1 MSYQNTDPITLA
13 KQAEQD
19 LNSYQA
25 KTGRGDASV
34 STEESGINATQ
45 ASRFPGG
52 GVTYGSAATGREIP
66 PEDGGGVQRG
76 TGKTTKDYDF
86 EGPGIGGPEDRAVK
100 FAEDHGGSDDAVRA
114 NVREGPRGERKA

>member
-1 MSYQNTDPITLA
+1 MDYRNADPAVLA

-34 STEESGINATQ
+34 TTEESGVNATQ
-45 ASRFPGG
+45 ASRFPGAH
-52 GVTYGSAATGREIP
+52 VTYGSAATGREIP
-66 PEDGGGVQRG
+66 PEEGGGVQRG

-86 EGPGIGGPEDRAVK
+86 EGPGIGGPEDRAAR
-100 FAEDHGGSDDAVRA
+100 FAEEHGGSDDAVRA
-114 NVREGPRGERKA
+114 PVREGPRGEGKA